1 MGVPP
6 VASQTVPTIVP
17 ASLQRKPWVL
27 PGRGLTVFYGCPET
41 PRLSHYFLPR
51 LLLSHKLVLFLD
63 GANCFS
69 PLRIARFARERHL
82 PQEQF
87 YERIRVARAFTC
99 FQLEELI
106 ARVPRVLHSFPAQVL
121 VVTGLP
127 DLFYDEDVSDFE
139 AGAAYRK
146 ALDAIARLVHQP
158 LCIAV
163 FSDGFRFTPK
173 PARSRFFPQLTQRA
187 TQVWRF
193 SLNEDDA
200 LNLVCERS
208 MSELTS

>member
-1 MGVPP
+1 M
-6 VASQTVPTIVP
+6 SLQTVPTASP

-27 PGRGLTVFYGCPET
+27 PDRGLTLFYGCPET

-69 PLRIARFARERHL
+69 PLRIARFARQRHV

-87 YERIRVARAFTC
+87 YECIRVARAFTC
-99 FQLEELI
+99 FQLEEPI
-106 ARVPRVLHSFPAQVL
+106 VRVPRVLRSFPAQVL
-121 VVTGLP
+121 MITGLP

-146 ALDAIARLVHQP
+146 ALDTIARLIYQP
-158 LCIAV
+158 LSIAV
-163 FSDGFRFTPK
+163 FSDGSRFALK
-173 PARSRFFPQLTQRA
+173 PARTRFFSQLTRRA
-187 TQVWRF
+187 AQVWRF
-193 SLNEDDA
+193 SLNEENA